1 MYTIYFFGYLV
12 ETRTKDSKYSSHY
25 LQNHWVRELLDIK
38 IKMAWILWCQYSY
51 EILTPQY
58 QDGIEVIT
66 ALNSF
71 SAARQLRKA
80 ILTKD
85 IIN

>member
-1 MYTIYFFGYLV
+1 MYTIYFLGYLI
-12 ETRTKDSKYSSHY
+12 ETRIKGSKYSSRH
-25 LQNHWVRELLDIK
+25 LQKHWVRELLDIE
-38 IKMAWILWCQYSY
+38 IKMAGYYGAKYSY

-58 QDGIEVIT
+58 QNGIEEIT

>member
-1 MYTIYFFGYLV
+1 MYTIYFLGYLI
-12 ETRTKDSKYSSHY
+12 ETRIKDSKYSSHH
-25 LQNHWVRELLDIK
+25 LQKHWVRELLDIE
-38 IKMAWILWCQYSY
+38 IKMAGYYGASIAVT
-51 EILTPQY
+51 LTPQY
-58 QDGIEVIT
+58 QDEIEGITV
-66 ALNSF
+66 LNSF

>member
-1 MYTIYFFGYLV
+1 MYTIYFLGYLI
-12 ETRTKDSKYSSHY
+12 ETRIKGSKYSSRH
-25 LQNHWVRELLDIK
+25 LQKHWVRELLDIE
-38 IKMAWILWCQYSY
+38 IKMARLLWCQYSY
-51 EILTPQY
+51 EILTSQY
-58 QDGIEVIT
+58 QDGIEVNT

>member
-1 MYTIYFFGYLV
+1 MYTIYFLGYLI
-12 ETRTKDSKYSSHY
+12 ETRIKDSKYSSHH
-25 LQNHWVRELLDIK
+25 LQKHWVRELLDIE
-38 IKMAWILWCQYSY
+38 IKMARLLWCQYSY

-58 QDGIEVIT
+58 QDGIEEIT